1 MEDYIDPE
9 WADAVTVGF
18 SESIAKSSTK
28 LVDYCSKN
36 YTRYG
41 HQWRCDVADKV
52 AILLKPGEGYEWHFD
67 NMDFINGVLSCPR
80 PNRYWSQL
88 TYLTDG
94 QPFEIGDWNPLGE
107 RVEQTE
113 FSAPIP
119 NKILARVHPKPGVTV
134 VFPCFMV
141 HRIRPVVINR
151 RWAIVSFIDNPNY
164 KKMNKK
170 TLELIFK
177 RYFNEYNGF

>member
-1 MEDYIDPE
+1 M
-9 WADAVTVGF
+9 
-18 SESIAKSSTK
+18 
-28 LVDYCSKN
+28 
-36 YTRYG
+36 
-41 HQWRCDVADKV
+41 
-52 AILLKPGEGYEWHFD
+52 
-67 NMDFINGVLSCPR
+67 
-80 PNRYWSQL
+80 SQL

-119 NKILARVHPKPGVTV
+119 NTILARVHPMPGVTV

-141 HRIRPVVINR
+141 HRIKPVVNNR

-164 KKMNKK
+164 KNMDKK
-170 TLELIFK
+170 TLQLIFK
-177 RYFNEYNGF
+177 RYFNEHNGL